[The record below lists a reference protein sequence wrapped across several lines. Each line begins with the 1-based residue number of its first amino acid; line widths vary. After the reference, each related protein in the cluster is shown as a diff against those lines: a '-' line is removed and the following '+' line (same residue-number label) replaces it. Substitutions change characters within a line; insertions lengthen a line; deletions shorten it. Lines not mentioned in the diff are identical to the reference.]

1 MISVSIDTATTM
13 LRISFLIGAITD
25 GLAIIPMVFPRIG
38 SALFGGDIAKLGAE
52 YRYAMGI
59 GASLM
64 AGWTSLLFW
73 GAINP
78 IERRDILILT
88 LFPVIAG
95 IIAAT
100 VVAVRNK
107 VILLS
112 RVIPAWIH
120 LGCLSVLFLVSY
132 ALSFCVAN

>member
-1 MISVSIDTATTM
+1 M

-38 SALFGGDIAKLGAE
+38 SALFGGDTARLGAE

-64 AGWTSLLFW
+64 AGWTALLFW
-73 GAINP
+73 GAISP
-78 IERRDILILT
+78 IERCDILLLT

-107 VILLS
+107 VVLLC
-112 RVIPAWIH
+112 RVIPVWIH
-120 LGCLSVLFLVSY
+120 LGCLSVLFMVSY